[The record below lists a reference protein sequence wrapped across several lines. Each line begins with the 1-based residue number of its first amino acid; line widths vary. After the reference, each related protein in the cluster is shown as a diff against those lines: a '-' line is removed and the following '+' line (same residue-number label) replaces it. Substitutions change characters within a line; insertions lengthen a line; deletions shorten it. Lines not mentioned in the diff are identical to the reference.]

1 MLDNLIDKSMNF
13 KYEKY
18 YYIFSKSGFTDALK
32 NRAEKM
38 ENVRLVTYEDMV
50 AALAEYVCRLGCYG

>member
-32 NRAEKM
+32 SKAEKM
-38 ENVRLVTYEDMV
+38 GNVRLVTYEDMV
-50 AALAEYVCRLGCYG
+50 AALAG